1 MAGERFFDAESPG
14 MNGPARILLERHE
27 VDGKE
32 TFQIVRR
39 FGFHDPGF
47 DEPFIVPADRETF
60 RSDLTSVPVLFTWLV
75 PRTGNHLPAA
85 LLHDGLVFKPGEPAS
100 YTGPAVSR
108 EQADGIFRNAMADLG
123 TGRVR
128 RWLVW
133 TAVVLATALTE
144 LRPRWRWVPVVAGTL
159 GAVSILGVLATIDLV
174 DRCTVLPWMGARGF
188 WRELAGGAL
197 AALVIPLAL
206 SLLWGRLFKAGIV
219 ACLALAFLLHV
230 TVVLGALSAVYQVIE
245 NPRAAWATVRRYL
258 TRAALVG
265 ALAYGGVIALI
276 LWWRC
281 P

>member
-1 MAGERFFDAESPG
+1 VAGERFFDAESAG
-14 MNGPARILLERHE
+14 MTGPARICLERHE

-39 FGFHDPGF
+39 FGFRDKGF
-47 DEPFIVPADRETF
+47 DEPFIVPADPEMF

-85 LLHDGLVFKPGEPAS
+85 LLHDGLVYPPGEPAS
-100 YTGPAVSR
+100 YTGPEVSR

-123 TGRVR
+123 TGWLR

-133 TAVVLATALTE
+133 TAVILATALTD

-159 GAVSILGVLATIDLV
+159 AAVSILGVLATIDLF
-174 DRCTVLPWMGARGF
+174 DQCTVLPWMADRSWLG
-188 WRELAGGAL
+188 ELAYGAM
-197 AALVIPLAL
+197 AALGIPLVL
-206 SLLWGRLFKAGIV
+206 SLLWGRLYKAGIV

-230 TVVLGALSAVYQVIE
+230 TVLLALLSAVYQVIE
-245 NPRAAWATVRRYL
+245 SPRAAWATVRRYVTPSVL
-258 TRAALVG
+258 AGV
-265 ALAYGGVIALI
+265 LAYGGMIAFVV
-276 LWWRC
+276 WWRC